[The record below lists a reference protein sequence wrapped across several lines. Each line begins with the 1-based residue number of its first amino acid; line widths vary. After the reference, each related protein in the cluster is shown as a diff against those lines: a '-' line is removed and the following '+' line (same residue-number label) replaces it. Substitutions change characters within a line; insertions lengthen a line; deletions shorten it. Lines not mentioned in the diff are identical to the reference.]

1 MYHSNGLNIKELEM
15 KIVAVNAGS
24 SSLKFQLLDMPEERV
39 ITSGLVERIGYE
51 NAVFKIEVN
60 GEKVVT
66 ETSILDHKV
75 AVHLLLDGLV
85 DYKIIDSLKEIN
97 GVGHR
102 VVQGGELFKDST
114 VITDEVVEQIRSLN
128 DLAPLHNPANITGI
142 EAFRKALP
150 EVLQV
155 AVFDTTFHA
164 TMKEDAYLYATPYE
178 WYKNYHV
185 RKYGFHGTSHQY
197 VSERAYE
204 ILGNNDAKVIVCH
217 LGNGASLCAVDGG
230 KSVDTSM
237 GLTPLEGIP
246 MGTRSGNVD
255 PALLKFI
262 ADKENRSYE
271 SVLDD
276 LNRNSGYLGVS
287 GLTNDAR
294 DITAGIEAGNH
305 QALLAQQIQA
315 KRIADYI
322 GSYYVYMGG
331 LDAIIFTA
339 GIGEN
344 GSDFRKAVVDRLG
357 VLGAYLDDTENE
369 KRGEHVISTAESKVK
384 IMIIPTNEEV
394 MIAREVLRHN

>member
-1 MYHSNGLNIKELEM
+1 MIEMNVTKKEYTM

-24 SSLKFQLLDMPEERV
+24 SSLKFQLLDMPKERV

-60 GEKVVT
+60 GKKEVT
-66 ETSILDHKV
+66 ETHISDHKV
-75 AVHLLLDGLV
+75 AVQLLLEGLIS
-85 DYKIIDSLKEIN
+85 YKIIDSLQEIN

-102 VVQGGELFKDST
+102 VVQGGEIFKAST
-114 VITDEVVEQIRSLN
+114 VITDDVVEQIRSLN

-150 EVLQV
+150 HVVQV

-178 WYKNYHV
+178 WYQNYHV

-204 ILGNNDAKVIVCH
+204 MLGNKQAKVIVCH
-217 LGNGASLCAVDGG
+217 LGNGASICAVDAG

-271 SVLDD
+271 SVLND

-294 DITAGIEAGNH
+294 DITDGILEGNH
-305 QALLAQQIQA
+305 RAVLAQEIQA

-331 LDAIIFTA
+331 LDAIVFTA

-344 GSDFRKAVVDRLG
+344 APDFREAIIKRLG
-357 VLGAYLDDTENE
+357 VLGTKLDEEENN
-369 KRGEHVISTAESKVK
+369 KRGEHVISTPDSKVK
-384 IMIIPTNEEV
+384 LLIIPTNEEV
-394 MIAREVLRHN
+394 MIAREVLKHQ